1 MWKNRLRGQRVEQ
14 PAVSHLHTN
23 ESNQPEV
30 KLPTIKV
37 KDLADVGSASIPLQN
52 ETEMLQQPA
61 GPLNIQSNQQGEVT
75 QLPQGVWQQ
84 LRHALSQIQQSCAS
98 ASQAATPLTVEERNE
113 SKLIYRNDA
122 KFLFNLLLGQPWPA
136 EQDI

>member
-1 MWKNRLRGQRVEQ
+1 MWKNRLRAERVEQ

-23 ESNQPEV
+23 ELNQPEE

-61 GPLNIQSNQQGEVT
+61 GPLNIQQQPAGRSHTTASRSLATTTSCIFSNT
-75 QLPQGVWQQ
+75 KIMCFCF
-84 LRHALSQIQQSCAS
+84 SSSNSFYC
-98 ASQAATPLTVEERNE
+98 
-113 SKLIYRNDA
+113 
-122 KFLFNLLLGQPWPA
+122 
-136 EQDI
+136 